1 MPGLVLAKGPGRI
14 ELVAIA
20 AILMATVALSI
31 DIMLPALGEMGRDLG
46 IADNNKRQWIITALF
61 LGLTGGQLFFGPLS
75 DSVGRRPA
83 IMAGIAVFVA
93 GSALCALATSFEAI
107 MLGRIMQTWS
117 SLRNT
122 TGSRGV

>member
-1 MPGLVLAKGPGRI
+1 LAKGPGRI

-107 MLGRIMQTWS
+107 MLGRIMHPCPDEAI
-117 SLRNT
+117 LP
-122 TGSRGV
+122 

>member
-75 DSVGRRPA
+75 DSVVSGRWVPRSRQLDCVKFHGSSWSRRLCGWPLA
-83 IMAGIAVFVA
+83 SAVRVA
-93 GSALCALATSFEAI
+93 
-107 MLGRIMQTWS
+107 
-117 SLRNT
+117 LR
-122 TGSRGV
+122 